1 MSEEKKTSSKTSK
14 KRRKKNGRRN
24 LIITIFVLVILA
36 VCAALLFLGTGSISK
51 KNAVTKYFKSYNT
64 SASKH
69 FKNACYP
76 MIWQKKY
83 KLENGMS
90 LEDVVANSFASQ
102 QSSSKDS
109 FFKTISIR
117 SKESLDDETEQA
129 FADGMQSIYGIKM
142 KPSKMERVKVDF
154 EMKMSDGQTDNGSS
168 TLYLYKYHGKW
179 YVLSDPILLVNL
191 NLDER

>member
-36 VCAALLFLGTGSISK
+36 VCAALLFLGTGYKKK

-64 SASKH
+64 SASKQ

-109 FFKTISIR
+109 FFSSKSRKFFSRELMNLLMRSSWTVTISFSFSTFSEWNPFSSNRLIAL
-117 SKESLDDETEQA
+117 SL
-129 FADGMQSIYGIKM
+129 F
-142 KPSKMERVKVDF
+142 
-154 EMKMSDGQTDNGSS
+154 SS
-168 TLYLYKYHGKW
+168 
-179 YVLSDPILLVNL
+179 VS
-191 NLDER
+191 